1 MSRNEEY
8 ERYLE
13 ARAESLGLP
22 TDPEAYQ
29 DGGIAVVGTT
39 RNVQEADLMAAVLNS
54 AGIPA
59 WVEGGN
65 TATWYW
71 YMQYALH
78 PGGIRVLVPTGR
90 LAEAQALLAE
100 HDQATKER
108 ASPGPAK
115 TQAEAPEPAEPEDPA
130 WPLYRRARGLAY
142 LLLIGPLAPVVF
154 VLACRLLVKIRRHRK
169 QNDWSPA
176 LRKARRLALVTVI
189 LTCPMWGIFLGVIAF
204 KITTHY
210 VIAD

>member
-1 MSRNEEY
+1 MSRDEKY

-29 DGGIAVVGTT
+29 DGGIAVAGTT

-54 AGIPA
+54 ADIPA
-59 WVEGGN
+59 WVEGGS
-65 TATWYW
+65 TSTWYW

-90 LAEAQALLAE
+90 LAEAQSLIAE
-100 HDQATKER
+100 QEQAAKER
-108 ASPGPAK
+108 AGPTPSQPEA
-115 TQAEAPEPAEPEDPA
+115 AEPDEPEDPA
-130 WPLYRRARGLAY
+130 WPLYRRARGLAF

-169 QNDWSPA
+169 QNGWSPA
-176 LRKARRLALVTVI
+176 LRRARRLALVTVI

-210 VIAD
+210 VIDF